1 MVERYR
7 RDEREQLE
15 SRKLVHPLGSRQE
28 EQAEG
33 QRRQLGPQLK
43 ERLGQFE
50 ELWRWQGRRQLDL
63 RFEGR

>member
-15 SRKLVHPLGSRQE
+15 SRKLVHPPGSRQE
-28 EQAEG
+28 GQAEG
-33 QRRQLGPQLK
+33 QQRQLGPHFE

-50 ELWRWQGRRQLDL
+50 ELWR
-63 RFEGR
+63 